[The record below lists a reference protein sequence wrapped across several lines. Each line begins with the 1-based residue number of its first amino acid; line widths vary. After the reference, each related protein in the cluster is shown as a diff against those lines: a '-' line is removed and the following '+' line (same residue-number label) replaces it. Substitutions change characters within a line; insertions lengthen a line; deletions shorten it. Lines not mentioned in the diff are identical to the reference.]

1 MSHHTKNILTNKM
14 KSEKPMSHFMAFSQE
29 VPNPVMP
36 DVFHQKG
43 YNWVNFGKDNLYPN
57 NIITPIYNSSAMA
70 RTCVNSKLV
79 YTVGEGLHTKDPD
92 LEYIL
97 KRANPM
103 DSWNDIFKR
112 AALDQ
117 LIYGGFY
124 LQIIWDELGE
134 NIAEIYNMD
143 FNDIRSGLI
152 DKDTDKV
159 EFYWYSPNWADYKKN
174 HNRPTQV
181 KSFDPSQAHLYPR
194 QILFYRNYNPA
205 EKYYCL
211 PDWSG
216 SITAANVDIMIDS
229 FHWYNLQQGLA
240 PSLFI
245 NMCNGIPDAST
256 QQEIYQT
263 LASTY
268 SGVDGAGKF
277 FLSFSDSKEHGTEV
291 TTLDAANSDY
301 YIQLSQRISQSL
313 ITGFR
318 ITSPLLLGI
327 KDLGG
332 AGLGNNKEEILAASS
347 LFTNTV
353 IIPIQKNLL
362 KIFDRLIGYYGYDTE
377 LYIEQLKLFN
387 EDNEQIG
394 EKTVDAIQ

>member
-1 MSHHTKNILTNKM
+1 MEAKPKFNPIM
-14 KSEKPMSHFMAFSQE
+14 KFSQE

-36 DVFHQKG
+36 TIFHQRG
-43 YNWVNFGKDNLYPN
+43 QPWINFGGDNLYPN
-57 NIITPIYNSSAMA
+57 NVITPIYNSSAMA

-79 YTVGEGLHTKDPD
+79 YTVGEGLRTKDPE

-97 KRANPM
+97 KRANPI
-103 DSWNDIFKR
+103 DGWNDIFSR

-134 NIAEIYNMD
+134 NIVEIYNMD
-143 FNDIRSGLI
+143 FNDVRSGVI
-152 DKDTDKV
+152 DKETDKV
-159 EFYWYSPNWADYKKN
+159 EFYWYSSNWADWKKALYK
-174 HNRPTQV
+174 PVSV
-181 KSFDPSQAHLYPR
+181 KAFDPAKADLYPR

-245 NMCNGIPDAST
+245 SMNNGIPDPAT

-263 LASTY
+263 LASTF
-268 SGVDGAGKF
+268 SGVEGAGRF
-277 FLSFSDSKEHGTEV
+277 FLSFADNKEHGTEV
-291 TTLDAANSDY
+291 VPIAAENSDY

-313 ITGFR
+313 LTGFR

-332 AGLGNNKEEILAASS
+332 AGLGNNKDEMLAASS

-353 IIPIQKNLL
+353 IIPLQKNLL
-362 KIFDRLIGYYGYDTE
+362 KLFDRLIGYYGYDTE

-387 EDNEQIG
+387 DDNEQIG
-394 EKTVDAIQ
+394 EQTVDAIQ